1 MIELGLTRIQTLLQK
16 TPQTWKAIHV
26 AGTNGKG
33 SICAYLTAML
43 RANNISCGRFTSP
56 HLIDRWDCISI
67 NDNPVLEAKF
77 RHFEN
82 LVKTRNDQ
90 LQAGATEFELLAAT
104 AFEIFEAEQVEVGV
118 IEVGLGGRLDA
129 TNVLKNK
136 AVTVISKIGLDHQAM
151 LGNTLEE
158 IALQKAGIMRAGVPC
173 VVDASNPQNV
183 LDVFESHSKQT
194 GASLIHASPESS
206 EFARSFPSAFE
217 PHQIQNLTAAYEAFK
232 LAYPQYA
239 QSADILMPAIVNMKW
254 RGRLQTLDITP
265 LVKQPREVLLD
276 GAHNS
281 QSAKVLADYVNK
293 RYRVGHPPR
302 PVTWVLAASDGK
314 DFAEVSRHLI
324 RPGDAVA
331 VVEFGP
337 VDGMPWVKAMKT
349 DALLKTMHLE
359 ESSAQHNGHQDT
371 LGSIKWAVETAAGGP
386 LVIAGSLYLVSDVL
400 RLLRDEE
407 TQSGQT

>member
-77 RHFEN
+77 RHYED

-136 AVTVISKIGLDHQAM
+136 AVTIISKIGLDHQAM

-158 IALQKAGIMRAGVPC
+158 IALQKAGIMRAAVPC

-183 LDVFESHSKQT
+183 LDVFESHGKQT
-194 GASLIHASPESS
+194 GVPLIHASPESS
-206 EFARSFPSAFE
+206 GFAQLFQGTFE
-217 PHQIQNLTAAYEAFK
+217 PHQVQNLTAAHEAFK

-239 QSADILMPAIVNMKW
+239 QSADILTPAIMNMKW
-254 RGRLQTLDITP
+254 QGRLQILDITS
-265 LVKQPREVLLD
+265 LVKKPREVLLD
-276 GAHNS
+276 GAHNP
-281 QSAKVLADYVNK
+281 QSAKVLADYVDK
-293 RYRVGHPPR
+293 HYRVGHSPK

-324 RPGDAVA
+324 RPGDAVVA
-331 VVEFGP
+331 VEFGP
-337 VDGMPWVKAMKT
+337 VDGMPWVRAMKT
-349 DALLKTMHLE
+349 DALLKAVPHDSL
-359 ESSAQHNGHQDT
+359 SSQHDAQKDV
-371 LGSIKWAVETAAGGP
+371 LGSIRWAAETAGDGP

-400 RLLRDEE
+400 RLLRDGK
-407 TQSGQT
+407 S

>member
-1 MIELGLTRIQTLLQK
+1 MIELGLTRIQNLLQK

-67 NDNPVLEAKF
+67 NDHSVLEAKF
-77 RHFEN
+77 RHYED
-82 LVKTRNDQ
+82 LVKTRNDR

-136 AVTVISKIGLDHQAM
+136 AVTIISMIGLDHQAM

-158 IALQKAGIMRAGVPC
+158 IALQKAGIMRAAVPC
-173 VVDASNPQNV
+173 VVDGSNPQNV
-183 LDVFESHSKQT
+183 LDVFESHSKQA
-194 GASLIHASPESS
+194 GAPLIYASPESS
-206 EFARSFPSAFE
+206 EFAQSFQGTFE
-217 PHQIQNLTAAYEAFK
+217 PHQAQNLTAAYEAFK

-239 QSADILMPAIVNMKW
+239 QSAGILIPAIMNMKW
-254 RGRLQTLDITP
+254 PGRLQTLDITP
-265 LVKQPREVLLD
+265 LVKKPREVLLD
-276 GAHNS
+276 GAHNP
-281 QSAKVLADYVNK
+281 QSAKVLAEYVDK
-293 RYRVGHPPR
+293 HYRVDHPPR
-302 PVTWVLAASDGK
+302 PMTWVLAASDGK
-314 DFAEVSRHLI
+314 DFAEVSKHLA

-331 VVEFGP
+331 AVEFGP
-337 VDGMPWVKAMKT
+337 VDGMPWVRAMKT
-349 DALLKTMHLE
+349 DTLLRALPH
-359 ESSAQHNGHQDT
+359 ESLSSHHDAHQDV
-371 LGSIKWAVETAAGGP
+371 LGAIKWAVETAGDGP

-400 RLLRDEE
+400 RLLRD
-407 TQSGQT
+407 GKA

>member
-1 MIELGLTRIQTLLQK
+1 MIELGLTRIQALLQK

-33 SICAYLTAML
+33 SICAYMTAML

-67 NDNPVLEAKF
+67 NDSPVLEAKF
-77 RHFEN
+77 RHYED
-82 LVKTRNDQ
+82 LVKARNDQ

-136 AVTVISKIGLDHQAM
+136 AVTIISKIGLDHQAM
-151 LGNTLEE
+151 LGDTLEE
-158 IALQKAGIMRAGVPC
+158 VALQKAGIMRAAVPC

-194 GASLIHASPESS
+194 GAPLMHASPASS
-206 EFARSFPSAFE
+206 EFARSFPGTLE
-217 PHQIQNLTAAYEAFK
+217 PHQVQNLTAAYEAFK

-239 QSADILMPAIVNMKW
+239 QSTDILIPAIVNMKW
-254 RGRLQTLDITP
+254 QGRLQKLDITC
-265 LVKQPREVLLD
+265 LVKQPREALLD
-276 GAHNS
+276 GAHNP
-281 QSAKVLADYVNK
+281 QSAKVLADYVDK
-293 RYRVGHPPR
+293 HYRAGHPLQ
-302 PVTWVLAASDGK
+302 PVTWVLAASEGK
-314 DFAEVSRHLI
+314 DFAEVSRHLLH
-324 RPGDAVA
+324 PGDAVA
-331 VVEFGP
+331 AVEFGP
-337 VDGMPWVKAMKT
+337 VDGMPWVRAMKA
-349 DALLKTMHLE
+349 DALLKAMRLE
-359 ESSAQHNGHQDT
+359 KSSEQHNAARDV
-371 LGSIKWAVETAAGGP
+371 LGSIQWAVEAAAGGP

-400 RLLRDEE
+400 RLLRDG
-407 TQSGQT
+407 QSQTRHT